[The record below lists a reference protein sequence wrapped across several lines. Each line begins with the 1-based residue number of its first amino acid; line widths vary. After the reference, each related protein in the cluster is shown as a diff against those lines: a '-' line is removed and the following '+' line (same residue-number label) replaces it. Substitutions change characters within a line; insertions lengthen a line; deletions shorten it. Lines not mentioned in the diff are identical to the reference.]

1 MGRKPLV
8 GFVQYFSHKFDDKFL
23 CVLFLQK
30 KNTLIMLSQLSLRV
44 QQEEEEE
51 SLSPFYQKEG
61 KFTKPKWSH

>member
-8 GFVQYFSHKFDDKFL
+8 GFVQYFLHKFDDKVL
-23 CVLFLQK
+23 CVFFLQN
-30 KNTLIMLSQLSLRV
+30 NTLIMLSQLSLRV

>member
-1 MGRKPLV
+1 MERKLLV

-23 CVLFLQK
+23 CVFFLQN
-30 KNTLIMLSQLSLRV
+30 NTLIMLSQLSLRV

>member
-23 CVLFLQK
+23 CVFFLQN
-30 KNTLIMLSQLSLRV
+30 NTLIMLSLLSLRV